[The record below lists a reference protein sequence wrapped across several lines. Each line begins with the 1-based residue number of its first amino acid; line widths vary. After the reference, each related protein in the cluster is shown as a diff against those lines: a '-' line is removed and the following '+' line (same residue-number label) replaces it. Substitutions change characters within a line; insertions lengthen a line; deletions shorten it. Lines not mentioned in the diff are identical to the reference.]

1 MGDEAMGL
9 NKNPIKLSCDVLV
22 IGGGGAG
29 LRSAIEARET
39 GAQVMV
45 VSKAKVGY
53 GNNTIMSKAILASP
67 GWGDQSDNS
76 QTYLRD
82 TVIGGRYIND
92 QKLVDTLAKKA
103 GDQPSILEKYGAGFS
118 KTGDRFDVL
127 AIPGHTY
134 PRDLQGKNNKG
145 KDYMLPLVSYAKQA
159 GVEFVDKVFI
169 TRLFTTGNKISGVT
183 GISDKGDFVIFKVK
197 SVILATG
204 GYSQIYY
211 NTSNTPGINGDGLAL
226 AYELGVP
233 LKDMEFVQ
241 YYPTASGKRGNN
253 LLLYEGFLF
262 RGAVLRNANN
272 ENILVKH
279 NLNDPKVITRDLL
292 AQTIF
297 KEIKDGFGIKNGLM
311 MDLSG
316 VSEELLTQLKPMLP
330 QGVTEKKKCLVSPT
344 THHSM
349 GGVTIDSDTQTS
361 VAGLYAAGEVCA
373 GMHGANRL
381 AGNALAEVFAMG
393 GIAGRNAALY
403 AKEQGM
409 SDTSESQIENER
421 QQLESLFSQSGNDS
435 VAMVKSLKK
444 MMWLKA
450 GIVRDP
456 QTLKSALIE
465 IEDLREESR
474 NCKVETPQDIM
485 NIIGFSNM
493 LLLSEMVCKSALLRT
508 ETRGSHCRS
517 DYLEEDNSNWLKN
530 IVIYKENNEMTV
542 DTQPVRLEYVSLT
555 PR

>member
-1 MGDEAMGL
+1 MGL